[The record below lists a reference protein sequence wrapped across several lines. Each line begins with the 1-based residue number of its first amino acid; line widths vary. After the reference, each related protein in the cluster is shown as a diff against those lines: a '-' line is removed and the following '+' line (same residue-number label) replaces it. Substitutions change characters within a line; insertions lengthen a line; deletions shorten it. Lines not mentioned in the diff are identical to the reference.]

1 MGPAS
6 KSSQTLVPAI
16 RRGRRCCDVQAQDK
30 KGGGRDERRKK
41 GWRKKI
47 KTNPFKQPDNIPGDD
62 LISLDIKCE

>member
-30 KGGGRDERRKK
+30 KGEEEMKGGKK
-41 GWRKKI
+41 VGGKK
-47 KTNPFKQPDNIPGDD
+47 
-62 LISLDIKCE
+62 